1 MTLLNSEQKLFLD
14 KALELH
20 KKGKIE
26 IKDRLRDSVD
36 KSSLFDSLKF
46 TKNLENLY
54 LELFKQIK

>member
-14 KALELH
+14 LEQ
-20 KKGKIE
+20 KKIIE

-54 LELFKQIK
+54 LELFEQIK